1 MASSFAVARLTGEYV
16 LDHHSA
22 SQCDP
27 LYDLADERW
36 AEDWAAEIAPGVPLP
51 RLVWPVEVAGEV
63 TAAAAAETGIPAG
76 TPVMAGTVDA
86 WAEAFSVGVR
96 QPGDLMLMY
105 GSTLF
110 FVQVTEEPTTDPL
123 LWATAG
129 VEPHSRSLAAGSAHN
144 LGAFA
149 AAVGPPRRV
158 VAVGGGTQA
167 SLWAQIVS
175 DVSSIS
181 QAIPAQAIGAAY
193 GDALMA
199 AIGAGLVAPE
209 TDWTRTT
216 AVVEPDPAVAARYD
230 ALYDDYLRLY
240 PATAALSHRLAALQR
255 EG

>member
-63 TAAAAAETGIPAG
+63 AAEAAAENGIPAG

-181 QAIPAQAIGAAY
+181 QRSRRRPSGPPTATRSWRRSAPASSPRRPTGRGPQQSSSRIRRSPRATTPSMTTICGS
-193 GDALMA
+193 
-199 AIGAGLVAPE
+199 
-209 TDWTRTT
+209 TR
-216 AVVEPDPAVAARYD
+216 PR
-230 ALYDDYLRLY
+230 R
-240 PATAALSHRLAALQR
+240 R
-255 EG
+255 